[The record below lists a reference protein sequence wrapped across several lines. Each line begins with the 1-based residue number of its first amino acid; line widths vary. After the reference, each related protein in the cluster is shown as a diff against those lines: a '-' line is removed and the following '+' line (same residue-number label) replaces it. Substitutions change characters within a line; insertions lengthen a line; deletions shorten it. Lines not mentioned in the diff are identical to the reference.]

1 MKTAISIP
9 DELFKTAEKTAKK
22 LGIPRSQLF
31 AKALEEFIQSH
42 SKESVTEKLNKVYNS
57 KSSETKNNIT
67 DLSVESLR
75 KSLKMIRG
83 EIWWVD
89 LGIPFGSEPGFKR
102 PVLIIQDDS
111 FNQSNINTI
120 VSIAITSNLNLS
132 EAPGNVLISK
142 KDSNLSKDSVVNVS
156 QIVTLDKKR
165 FLNKVGKLKSNKLN
179 EVEAGLKLV
188 TDLD

>member
-75 KSLKMIRG
+75 KSLKN
-83 EIWWVD
+83 
-89 LGIPFGSEPGFKR
+89 
-102 PVLIIQDDS
+102 DS
-111 FNQSNINTI
+111 W
-120 VSIAITSNLNLS
+120 
-132 EAPGNVLISK
+132 
-142 KDSNLSKDSVVNVS
+142 
-156 QIVTLDKKR
+156 
-165 FLNKVGKLKSNKLN
+165 
-179 EVEAGLKLV
+179 
-188 TDLD
+188 